1 MKLPLR
7 CACGSVQGEVDLE
20 RAWTRVSCY
29 CRDCQA
35 FARFLGRPGLMDAA
49 GGSDIAAMAP
59 DAVRFT
65 AGQEHLAC
73 MSLGPN
79 GLLRWYADC
88 CRTPLANLT
97 RNPKFFYCGL
107 ATACL
112 EDTPPGTLQARLG
125 ARGAIAVQAAS
136 ATAPVRGAPLRR
148 SSMCMAS
155 RCVLRKSS
163 AGSNGP
169 HCSHRP
175 AERAGSSQPATS
187 QPAPVSPHNLA
198 CARSIRAGGP
208 GWRGSGWS

>member
-136 ATAPVRGAPLRR
+136 ATAPVRGSRLRMLGAIVRIAVPVAWARMAQRRAAAPFFDVHGQPLRAAEVISRQQR
-148 SSMCMAS
+148 SA
-155 RCVLRKSS
+155 L
-163 AGSNGP
+163 
-169 HCSHRP
+169 
-175 AERAGSSQPATS
+175 Q
-187 QPAPVSPHNLA
+187 SP
-198 CARSIRAGGP
+198 
-208 GWRGSGWS
+208 RG

>member
-136 ATAPVRGAPLRR
+136 ATAPVRGSRLRMLGAIVRIAVPVAWARMAQRRAAAPIFDVHGQPLRAAEVISRQQR
-148 SSMCMAS
+148 SA
-155 RCVLRKSS
+155 L
-163 AGSNGP
+163 
-169 HCSHRP
+169 
-175 AERAGSSQPATS
+175 Q
-187 QPAPVSPHNLA
+187 SP
-198 CARSIRAGGP
+198 P
-208 GWRGSGWS
+208 G

>member
-49 GGSDIAAMAP
+49 GGSDITAMAP

-65 AGQEHLAC
+65 AGLEHLAC

-79 GLLRWYADC
+79 GLLRWYAHC

-136 ATAPVRGAPLRR
+136 ATAPVRGSRLRMLGAIVRIAAPVLGARLSRRRAGAPFFDAQGQPLR
-148 SSMCMAS
+148 APDVIS
-155 RCVLRKSS
+155 RQQ
-163 AGSNGP
+163 
-169 HCSHRP
+169 
-175 AERAGSSQPATS
+175 RAALQ
-187 QPAPVSPHNLA
+187 SP
-198 CARSIRAGGP
+198 P
-208 GWRGSGWS
+208 G

>member
-7 CACGSVQGEVDLE
+7 CACGSVQGEVDLD

-65 AGQEHLAC
+65 AGLEHLAC

-79 GLLRWYADC
+79 GLLRWYAHC

-125 ARGAIAVQAAS
+125 ARGAI
-136 ATAPVRGAPLRR
+136 TCL
-148 SSMCMAS
+148 
-155 RCVLRKSS
+155 LY
-163 AGSNGP
+163 
-169 HCSHRP
+169 
-175 AERAGSSQPATS
+175 TS
-187 QPAPVSPHNLA
+187 PSP
-198 CARSIRAGGP
+198 RD
-208 GWRGSGWS
+208 

>member
-136 ATAPVRGAPLRR
+136 ATAPVRGSRLRMLGAIVR
-148 SSMCMAS
+148 IAVPVAWARMAQ
-155 RCVLRKSS
+155 CS
-163 AGSNGP
+163 AG
-169 HCSHRP
+169 R
-175 AERAGSSQPATS
+175 
-187 QPAPVSPHNLA
+187 SP
-198 CARSIRAGGP
+198 P
-208 GWRGSGWS
+208 

>member
-112 EDTPPGTLQARLG
+112 EDTPPEEITEEAKLTFQRWMKAARAAAEAGLQGIGGTE
-125 ARGAIAVQAAS
+125 S
-136 ATAPVRGAPLRR
+136 CFFDVRRIY
-148 SSMCMAS
+148 
-155 RCVLRKSS
+155 
-163 AGSNGP
+163 
-169 HCSHRP
+169 H
-175 AERAGSSQPATS
+175 
-187 QPAPVSPHNLA
+187 
-198 CARSIRAGGP
+198 
-208 GWRGSGWS
+208 